1 MAKSPKRKDYLKDY
15 KQGESG
21 KYEYSGDAHTMER
34 REIVSNKILN
44 ISNY

>member
-21 KYEYSGDAHTMER
+21 KYEYSGKSYIYDGTREER
-34 REIVSNKILN
+34 KKHMRL
-44 ISNY
+44 